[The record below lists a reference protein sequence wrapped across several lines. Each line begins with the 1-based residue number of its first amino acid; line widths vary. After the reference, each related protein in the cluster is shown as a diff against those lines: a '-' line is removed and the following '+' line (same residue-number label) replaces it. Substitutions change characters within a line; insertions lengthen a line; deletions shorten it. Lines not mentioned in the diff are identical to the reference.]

1 MRHIPLVRF
10 ARARNPDY
18 QARRLKR
25 RFAAIGHRYELAMS
39 RRQRL
44 RRARSVA
51 LFVTVPIG
59 AYAVGWVL
67 LDHFG

>member
-1 MRHIPLVRF
+1 M
-10 ARARNPDY
+10 
-18 QARRLKR
+18 
-25 RFAAIGHRYELAMS
+25 
-39 RRQRL
+39 

-51 LFVTVPIG
+51 LFVTVAIG